1 MIASAVHV
9 VGWTLVHSLWQG
21 ALVALAASTVVGLL
35 PRDAARSRHAILCL
49 ALLVHLGAPLITAA
63 VLVSRSVAAP
73 IGVASVSPE
82 RFLPF
87 AVAAWLLGVLVAS
100 TRFLGGWLALR
111 RVIARA
117 AVAAGPLAE
126 RARRLADR
134 MGVRRAVRL
143 RVSRAIAAP
152 FSSGWLRP
160 VIVLPVSLLSGF
172 DPAHLDAVLAHELAH
187 VRRWDYLVGL
197 AQSLA
202 VTLLF
207 HHPVT
212 WWLDRRLRVERE
224 HCCDDVAADIAGD
237 PLVYASALAELESR
251 RLGLSSLACAA
262 TDGSLSGRIERLLGV
277 RRTSSGW
284 APVFGWIALLC
295 AACALHPSPTGAV
308 AGPRVLGWSIRSA
321 ITDGQTVVSST
332 DGSSRR
338 RGARVA
344 DVVGDD
350 DRGVAI
356 LLTLSGDRVV
366 AVRLR
371 SLAAEIAPGPVEWLG
386 RVSDA
391 DSLARLRDLMAR
403 TPEGRLRS
411 ELGAALSLHD
421 DRAAVTAAVRR
432 VLDTDRDPRVRG
444 ETLAWLG
451 RHEGDLE
458 LLRRGVA
465 DRAPLVR
472 DEALTILLSR
482 ASEEELRELARTAR
496 HDDVREEIAERLAR
510 RER

>member
-1 MIASAVHV
+1 MIPSVVHL

-21 ALVALAASTVVGLL
+21 ALVALAATTLLGFL
-35 PRDAARSRHAILCL
+35 PRDAARARHATLCL
-49 ALLVHLGAPLITAA
+49 ALLVHLAAPFVTAA
-63 VLVSRSVAAP
+63 VLASRAVAAP

-82 RFLPF
+82 RFLPL
-87 AVAAWLLGVLVAS
+87 AVAAWLLGVVVS
-100 TRFLGGWLALR
+100 GTRFLGGWLVLR

-117 AVAAGPLAE
+117 AAIGAGPLAE
-126 RARRLADR
+126 RARRLAER

-143 RVSRAIAAP
+143 LTSRQVAAP

-160 VIVLPVSLLSGF
+160 VIVLPVSLLSGI
-172 DPAHLDAVLAHELAH
+172 DPIHLDAVLAHELAH
-187 VRRWDYLVGL
+187 VRRRDYLVGL
-197 AQSLA
+197 VQALA

-212 WWLDRRLRVERE
+212 WWLDRRLRAERE
-224 HCCDDVAADIAGD
+224 HCCDDVAAAVAGD
-237 PLVYASALAELESR
+237 RLIYARALAELESR

-262 TDGSLSGRIERLLGV
+262 TDGSLSGRIQRLLGV
-277 RRTSSGW
+277 SRTSSGW
-284 APVFGWIALLC
+284 ASVFGWLALLC
-295 AACALHPSPTGAV
+295 AACAFHTSPAV
-308 AGPRVLGWSIRSA
+308 VGPRVLGWSIRSA
-321 ITDGQTVVSST
+321 ITDGQSVVSST

-338 RGARVA
+338 HGARVA

-356 LLTLSGDRVV
+356 LLTLSGDRIV

-371 SLAAEIAPGPVEWLG
+371 SLGAEIAPGPPVDWLG
-386 RVSDA
+386 RASDA
-391 DSLARLRDLMAR
+391 DSLARLRDFMAR
-403 TPEGRLRS
+403 TPDGNLRS

-432 VLDTDRDPRVRG
+432 VLDTDRDARVRG

-451 RHEGDLE
+451 RNDGDLE

-465 DRAPLVR
+465 DP
-472 DEALTILLSR
+472 DD
-482 ASEEELRELARTAR
+482 ELRELARTSQ

-510 RER
+510 RE